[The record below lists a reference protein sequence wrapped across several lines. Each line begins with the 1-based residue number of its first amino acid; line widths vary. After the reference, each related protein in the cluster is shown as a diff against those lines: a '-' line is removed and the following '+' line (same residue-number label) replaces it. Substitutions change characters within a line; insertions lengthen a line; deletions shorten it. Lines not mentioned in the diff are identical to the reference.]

1 MSERCETGQGAFKM
15 PSKKTCQKYIK
26 TMECQNIRK
35 IISIIQIILVVVLL
49 NQINRTRCM
58 IYEEMSKNTRKCQRD
73 VRKMKK
79 MSRNYKIDVRNVEEM
94 S

>member
-1 MSERCETGQGAFKM
+1 
-15 PSKKTCQKYIK
+15 
-26 TMECQNIRK
+26 
-35 IISIIQIILVVVLL
+35 
-49 NQINRTRCM
+49 M